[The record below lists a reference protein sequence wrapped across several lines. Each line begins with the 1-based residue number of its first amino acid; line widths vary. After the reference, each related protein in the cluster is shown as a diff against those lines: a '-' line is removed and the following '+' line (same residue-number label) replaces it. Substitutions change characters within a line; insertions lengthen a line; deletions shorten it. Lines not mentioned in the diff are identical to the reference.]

1 MIVKGIIQ
9 IALWVVIVF
18 LGYLIYNS
26 IQEPIEFEKIKK
38 ERYMPVLKKLEDI
51 RISEIA
57 YKDVNGYYADDFD
70 ELVSFIDT
78 AEFVLT
84 QSRDT
89 SYLDEEY
96 KEIYGVDK
104 YVPDIIIDTLGFA
117 SVKDSLFKDTNRYK
131 EMMYIPNTDKK
142 EKFELDAGVIIVNDN
157 EIPVFEA
164 SVDKAVILKGL
175 NENLIEREREKQS
188 VDDINGSHIKVG
200 AMNRVTD
207 SGNWPKDYGKKSKD

>member
-1 MIVKGIIQ
+1 MKGIIQ

>member
-1 MIVKGIIQ
+1 
-9 IALWVVIVF
+9 ALWVVIVF
-18 LGYLIYNS
+18 LGYLIYKY
-26 IQEPIEFEKIKK
+26 IQETIEYEKIKK

-207 SGNWPKDYGKKSKD
+207 SGNWP

>member
-1 MIVKGIIQ
+1 VKGIIQ